1 MDVCGYVLYFFL
13 HVSWFLSRSVKHIN
27 SLEDIY
33 KECDFITIHVPLMD
47 ATKKMINKEAIQL
60 MKKDVILLNFARDAL
75 VDEQAVLDGIAA
87 GKIRKYVSD
96 FANPTTAGQEGV
108 ILIPHLGASTAE
120 AEDNCAKMAVQE
132 IADFM
137 ENGNISHSVN
147 YPDCQVGVCRTAGRI
162 TLMHR
167 NNKGVIAQYTTI
179 LGDANIN
186 ISDMFNKTRGDFAYA
201 VLDIDAPVTD
211 EVVERLNAIE
221 DVIRVR
227 VVK

>member
-1 MDVCGYVLYFFL
+1 
-13 HVSWFLSRSVKHIN
+13 
-27 SLEDIY
+27 
-33 KECDFITIHVPLMD
+33 
-47 ATKKMINKEAIQL
+47 
-60 MKKDVILLNFARDAL
+60 
-75 VDEQAVLDGIAA
+75 
-87 GKIRKYVSD
+87 
-96 FANPTTAGQEGV
+96 
-108 ILIPHLGASTAE
+108 
-120 AEDNCAKMAVQE
+120 
-132 IADFM
+132 M